1 MNLREQLLDPVLAFL
16 GTAHPAALLVGLA
29 LLPLVGFPA
38 SPLLVAAGVRLGIPL
53 GLALS
58 MAGLLLNNAAS
69 YWLARRWLRG
79 WLTAFLSR
87 RGHAI
92 PQLDRSEELRFLVL
106 FRATPGVP
114 LFLQSYLLGLS
125 GVGFRQYL
133 LVSMAFQ
140 TLYAAGFVCLG
151 NALTHSAIWKG
162 LIAILL
168 LVAVGSGIGLLRSRL
183 NRTRGAAA
191 GLPEPPG

>member
-1 MNLREQLLDPVLAFL
+1 M
-16 GTAHPAALLVGLA
+16 
-29 LLPLVGFPA
+29 
-38 SPLLVAAGVRLGIPL
+38 
-53 GLALS
+53 
-58 MAGLLLNNAAS
+58 
-69 YWLARRWLRG
+69 
-79 WLTAFLSR
+79 
-87 RGHAI
+87 
-92 PQLDRSEELRFLVL
+92 
-106 FRATPGVP
+106 P